1 MPTMNLIVAEKKMT
15 NNAEIQQVSSDN
27 NVPDDKLFADWVDAV
42 LQHQQKQGKV
52 VIRLVDEVESQQ
64 LNNQYRQKNAATNV
78 LSFPFEA
85 PGFIEDDHLG
95 DLVICVPVV
104 NREANEQGK
113 PSEWHWAHMVIHGM
127 LHLLGYDHINDKDA
141 ELMENTEIS
150 ILKQLGI
157 NNPYES

>member
-1 MPTMNLIVAEKKMT
+1 MNLIVAETNMT
-15 NNAEIQQVSSDN
+15 NSAEIQHISLDN
-27 NVPDDKLFADWVDAV
+27 NLPDDEQFNVWVDAV
-42 LQHQQKQGKV
+42 LKHLHKQGKV
-52 VIRLVDEVESQQ
+52 VIRLVDEAESQQ
-64 LNNQYRQKNAATNV
+64 LNDQYRQKNAATNV

-85 PGFIEDDHLG
+85 PEFIEDDHLG

-113 PSEWHWAHMVIHGM
+113 PGQSHWAHMVVHGM